1 MIKMLLL
8 LNFVG
13 SICIHAY
20 PSEIGLDFI
29 RTNYGKVVSNKS
41 LCKKMIDEME
51 GSNLSSLKLAYLGA
65 FQTIWANHVFN
76 PFSKLSTFR
85 KGKLNI
91 EKAVK
96 NENDNVEIRFIR
108 LSIQINCPQFL
119 GYNKNI
125 EEDKLFLKSHVDEIE
140 PDCVRKLAINIMM
153 N

>member
-51 GSNLSSLKLAYLGA
+51 GSNLSSLKLAYLLPWFVA
-65 FQTIWANHVFN
+65 HE
-76 PFSKLSTFR
+76 P
-85 KGKLNI
+85 
-91 EKAVK
+91 
-96 NENDNVEIRFIR
+96 
-108 LSIQINCPQFL
+108 
-119 GYNKNI
+119 Y
-125 EEDKLFLKSHVDEIE
+125 KLFCYPSNTSYRLFKKPKSSLPVS
-140 PDCVRKLAINIMM
+140 
-153 N
+153 